1 MIDNHILAR
10 VSGRCTEWSGGGT
23 RSAEV
28 QFAGR
33 EEAAERIELWV
44 SEMMQLH
51 NRSAPEGLRRQAT
64 VQVLTL
70 FLKSGRGLFLI
81 KAACTPQTSSR

>member
-51 NRSAPEGLRRQAT
+51 NRSAPEGRRRQQSLVGRIA
-64 VQVLTL
+64 
-70 FLKSGRGLFLI
+70 FSGRGLFLI